1 MAVTRVNQ
9 GEIVEVPFELPDGS
23 ILPHPAL
30 VLSNEYLQDY
40 EDGLFYAVL
49 ISTKNHYPEFTIPI
63 EDSWVNK
70 PLSKS
75 SFFVTHIID
84 QFNVDEIMRR
94 NNTYLKARYFDYVV
108 DEIIKNVI
116 GGKDE

>member
-1 MAVTRVNQ
+1 M
-9 GEIVEVPFELPDGS
+9 S
-23 ILPHPAL
+23 K
-30 VLSNEYLQDY
+30 EYLQDY

-63 EDSWVNK
+63 RNEWLNK
-70 PLSKS
+70 PLNKE

-84 QFNVDEIMRR
+84 QFTVDEVMSR
-94 NNTYLKARYFDYVV
+94 NNTYLKAYYFDYVV

-116 GGKDE
+116 GGNED